1 MKISIPKSGISIFTP
16 RFPKPDYKRLLQRK
30 KTKEKFLEEK
40 KLLLKNIRKQG
51 KADEKLVGKALSFVA
66 GIASIP
72 VTRSDRKLVEKA
84 FSFSREKHS
93 KQKRL
98 SGEPY
103 FSHAFHTAMILSE
116 YGLDSNTIAAALL
129 HDVLEDT
136 DVSEEELEKLFGKEV
151 LLLVK
156 GVTKLQGETEDLE
169 LEEIGY
175 LETLLVA
182 SSSDLRVMLIKLAD
196 KIHNLRTIKF
206 LPADRRKEIS
216 RNALEVY
223 APLADK
229 FGLQLMR
236 EEIEDLAFKELYPKE
251 FAKTVK
257 EAQKKRKKQE
267 KEIDTTIKV
276 LSKQKVKGRKKFS
289 DVFSFRKQQRSYY
302 YSFQKFRKE
311 RLEEYNDSVS
321 LVILGKSIQDCYEA
335 LTTTHSLF
343 FPVPGALNDFIAS
356 PKHLTY
362 QSIET
367 TVVGPRGNAINVLI
381 RTKEMDE
388 LALRGI
394 TVWLAEK
401 EKIELA
407 GKQAA
412 AFSEISRIS
421 AGGEDFVSVLK
432 SDFLEEQISVFG
444 PKGEKVSLPKGSTP
458 IDFVFKVQPEKAVRA
473 AHIEVNGFPRPVWY
487 TLKSG
492 DRISAVFSPVKTI
505 HREWLDF
512 ANTFYARE
520 MIKEELSI
528 HGKPAQKTK
537 VKIHFSAPQRKTLL
551 SEISSVIMH
560 HNAELNA
567 LEMKRVSKNELDG
580 TIEMSIKKKGVAREL
595 IESIHKIRG
604 LKEKN

>member
-1 MKISIPKSGISIFTP
+1 MRISIPRSGIIIPTP
-16 RFPKPDYKRLLQRK
+16 RFPKPNYKKLLRRK
-30 KTKEKFLEEK
+30 KTKEKFLKEK
-40 KLLLKNIRKQG
+40 KLLLANIRKQSKG
-51 KADEKLVGKALSFVA
+51 DEKLVGKALSFVA

-72 VTRSDRKLVEKA
+72 VIRSDRKLVEKA

-103 FSHAFHTAMILSE
+103 FSHAFHTAMILSD
-116 YGLDSNTIAAALL
+116 YGLDSNTISAALL

-136 DVSEEELEKLFGKEV
+136 DVSEGELEKLFGKEV

-169 LEEIGY
+169 LEETGY
-175 LETLLVA
+175 LENLLVA

-206 LPADRRKEIS
+206 LPAKRRKEIS
-216 RNALEVY
+216 KNALEVY
-223 APLADK
+223 APLAEK

-236 EEIEDLAFKELYPKE
+236 EEIEDLAFKELYPKK
-251 FAKTVK
+251 FAKIVK
-257 EAQKKRKKQE
+257 EVRKKRKTQE
-267 KEIDTTIKV
+267 KEINETIKV

-289 DVFSFRKQQRSYY
+289 DVFSFKKQQRNYY
-302 YSFQKFRKE
+302 YSFQKSREEKPA
-311 RLEEYNDSVS
+311 EYNNSIS
-321 LVILGKSIQDCYEA
+321 LVVLSKSVRDCYNA
-335 LTTTHSLF
+335 LNTVHSLF
-343 FPVPGALNDFIAS
+343 FPVPETLNDFIAS

-367 TVVGPRGNAINVLI
+367 TVVGPRGNAIDVVI

-388 LALRGI
+388 LALKGM

-401 EKIELA
+401 EKIELV

-412 AFSEISRIS
+412 EFSEISRIS
-421 AGGEDFVSVLK
+421 SGKEDFVSVLK
-432 SDFLEEQISVFG
+432 SDFLEEQINVFNS
-444 PKGEKVSLPKGSTP
+444 KGEKVSLPKGSTP
-458 IDFVFKVQPEKAVRA
+458 IDFVFKIQPEKAIRA

-492 DRISAVFSPVKTI
+492 DRISAVFSQGKTI
-505 HREWLDF
+505 QREWLDF
-512 ANTFYARE
+512 AKTFYARE

-528 HGKPAQKTK
+528 RGKPVQKTR
-537 VKIHFSAPQRKTLL
+537 VKLNFTAPQRKTLI

-560 HNAELNA
+560 HNAELES
-567 LEMKRVSKNELDG
+567 LEVKRSSKNELEG
-580 TIEMSIKKKGVAREL
+580 SIELFIKKKGSAREF
-595 IESIHKIRG
+595 IESVYKIRG
-604 LKEKN
+604 LKERN

>member
-1 MKISIPKSGISIFTP
+1 MKISIPRPEINFPTP
-16 RFPKPDYKRLLQRK
+16 RFPKPDYKKLLKRK
-30 KTKEKFLEEK
+30 KTKEKFLKEK

-51 KADEKLVGKALSFVA
+51 KANEKLVGKALSFVA

-116 YGLDSNTIAAALL
+116 YDLDSNTISASLL

-136 DVSEEELEKLFGKEV
+136 DVSESELKKLFGEEV

-156 GVTKLQGETEDLE
+156 GVTKLQSETEDFE
-169 LEEIGY
+169 LEETGY
-175 LETLLVA
+175 LENLLVA

-206 LPADRRKEIS
+206 LPAKRRKEIS
-216 RNALEVY
+216 KNALEVY

-229 FGLQLMR
+229 FVLQLMR
-236 EEIEDLAFKELYPKE
+236 EEIEDLAFKELYPKK
-251 FAKTVK
+251 FAKTVREVK
-257 EAQKKRKKQE
+257 KKRKTQE
-267 KEIDTTIKV
+267 KEIDATINT
-276 LSKQKVKGRKKFS
+276 LSKQKVDGRKKFS
-289 DVFSFRKQQRSYY
+289 DAFSFRKQQRNYY
-302 YSFQKFRKE
+302 SSFQKFQEGKSA
-311 RLEEYNDSVS
+311 EYNTSVS
-321 LVILGKSIQDCYEA
+321 LVILSKSVQDCYKA
-335 LTTTHSLF
+335 LNIVHSLF
-343 FPVPGALNDFIAS
+343 FPVTGALNDFIAS

-367 TVVGPRGNAINVLI
+367 TVVGPKGNAINILI

-388 LALRGI
+388 LALKGI

-412 AFSEISRIS
+412 AFSEISRMS
-421 AGGEDFVSVLK
+421 SGGEDFVSVLK
-432 SDFLEEQISVFG
+432 SDFLEEQINVFSS
-444 PKGEKVSLPKGSTP
+444 KGKKISLPKGSTP
-458 IDFVFKVQPEKAVRA
+458 IDFVFKIQPDKAIRA

-492 DRISAVFSPVKTI
+492 DRISAVFSQRKTI
-505 HREWLDF
+505 SREWLDF
-512 ANTFYARE
+512 AKTFYARE
-520 MIKEELSI
+520 MIKDELSI
-528 HGKPAQKTK
+528 RGKPAQKIRIK
-537 VKIHFSAPQRKTLL
+537 MHFTAPQRKTLL

-560 HNAELNA
+560 HNAELEC
-567 LEMKRVSKNELDG
+567 LEVKRSSKNELEG
-580 TIEMSIKKKGVAREL
+580 TIEMFIKKKGSSREL

>member
-1 MKISIPKSGISIFTP
+1 MKISIPRPEINFPTP
-16 RFPKPDYKRLLQRK
+16 RFPKPDYKKLLKRK
-30 KTKEKFLEEK
+30 KTKEKFLKEK

-51 KADEKLVGKALSFVA
+51 KANEKLVGKALSFVA

-116 YGLDSNTIAAALL
+116 YDLDSNTISASLL

-136 DVSEEELEKLFGKEV
+136 DVSESELKKLFGEEV

-156 GVTKLQGETEDLE
+156 GVTKLQSETEDFE
-169 LEEIGY
+169 LEETGY
-175 LETLLVA
+175 LENLLVA

-206 LPADRRKEIS
+206 LPAKRRKEIS
-216 RNALEVY
+216 KNALEVY

-236 EEIEDLAFKELYPKE
+236 EEIEDLAFKELYPKK
-251 FAKTVK
+251 FAKTVREVK
-257 EAQKKRKKQE
+257 KKRKTQE
-267 KEIDTTIKV
+267 KEIDATINT
-276 LSKQKVKGRKKFS
+276 LSKQKVDGRKKFS
-289 DVFSFRKQQRSYY
+289 DAFSFRKQQRNYY
-302 YSFQKFRKE
+302 SSFQKFQEGKSA
-311 RLEEYNDSVS
+311 EYNTSVS
-321 LVILGKSIQDCYEA
+321 LVILSKSVQDCYKA
-335 LTTTHSLF
+335 LNIVHSLF
-343 FPVPGALNDFIAS
+343 FPVTGALNDFIAS

-367 TVVGPRGNAINVLI
+367 TVVGPKGNAINILI

-388 LALRGI
+388 LALKGI

-412 AFSEISRIS
+412 AFSEISRMS
-421 AGGEDFVSVLK
+421 SGGEDFVSVLK
-432 SDFLEEQISVFG
+432 SDFLEEQINVFSS
-444 PKGEKVSLPKGSTP
+444 KGKKISLPKGSTP
-458 IDFVFKVQPEKAVRA
+458 IDFVFKIQPDKAIRA

-492 DRISAVFSPVKTI
+492 DRISAVFSQRKTI
-505 HREWLDF
+505 SREWLDF
-512 ANTFYARE
+512 AKTFYARE
-520 MIKEELSI
+520 MIKDELSI
-528 HGKPAQKTK
+528 RGKPAQKIRIK
-537 VKIHFSAPQRKTLL
+537 MHFTAPQRKTLL

-560 HNAELNA
+560 HNAELEC
-567 LEMKRVSKNELDG
+567 LEVKRSSKNELEG
-580 TIEMSIKKKGVAREL
+580 TIEMFIKKKGSSREL